1 MDQDNLEQ
9 QLQRKF
15 KERAIAPSPDA
26 WNRVAYN
33 RQNNKKKSR
42 KNILWYSAAA
52 CFILTAGIIMF
63 TLMRGNAVNQPEQI
77 KVVTVPQPVPARQ
90 HEPANSATP
99 ADTFVAPASVAIV
112 TEETNPETAIQKP
125 VIAPVKDSITA
136 LAYATPLPKLELQ
149 KANEIAYTLTRMS
162 QKNGQVTQ
170 QEVDS
175 LLFSAQKEIALERL
189 KNSKQPTSE
198 TALLNDAETEVNTT
212 FREKALNIF
221 KHKFKTIRIA
231 GKN

>member
-26 WNRVAYN
+26 WNRVVYS

-63 TLMRGNAVNQPEQI
+63 TLMRGNPVNQPQQI
-77 KVVTVPQPVPARQ
+77 QVVTVPQAVPARQ

-99 ADTFVAPASVAIV
+99 ADTFTAPTSLAI
-112 TEETNPETAIQKP
+112 TAHKIDPEEAMQKP
-125 VIAPVKDSITA
+125 VITPVKDSITA
-136 LAYATPLPKLELQ
+136 IEYSTPLPQLELQ

-175 LLFSAQKEIALERL
+175 LLLSAQKEIALERL

-198 TALLNDAETEVNTT
+198 TALLNEAETEVNTS